1 MKKKF
6 FYMPFTLLVMAL
18 TAFWACQQL
27 DVTNVNEPD
36 EERSLASAGDV
47 EALIGGSIGTWFTI
61 HNQWGIEPLGVMAD
75 ALTCSW
81 GNYGMRDMSSEPR
94 IAYLNSTSYTYR
106 RSIEDPWYQCYRAI
120 SSANDGLRAI
130 AGGLAIGGGK
140 DTPRAKAFAKFVQG
154 LAHGYLACYYDRAFI
169 FDETVDINTTTL
181 ELKSYKEVGAAAI
194 KQLEEAIALMEANS
208 FTTPS
213 TWVNG
218 VSMTNVEL
226 AAVAHSYA
234 ARYLA
239 QIARTTAERGAVDWN
254 KVKAHA
260 EKGAKTA
267 FAPHG
272 DGSDGGA
279 PLSWWHS
286 QQGFHNDRGDS
297 WARLDYK
304 MIGPSDKSGEYE
316 KWLNTPVAQRNEFDM
331 VTDDKR
337 MTGMTL
343 KNSAGLDVDGG
354 TYIGKWG
361 ASPFPRARG
370 TYHFS
375 KYGYYRYEDY
385 EKNGAVGPSTLF
397 QPAEN
402 DFLIAEALLWTGGSL
417 DEVAN
422 LINKTRVTNGG
433 YPAATA
439 AAGKGDVTQK
449 RDPKAGATLW
459 QMLKYE
465 KHLECLMTGAGLEYF
480 DNRGWGDLV
489 TNTPIQAPIPAKELQ
504 VLLQEIYT
512 FGGGGVG
519 SAPKV
524 GHTRRPARPE

>member
-1 MKKKF
+1 MKKKLL
-6 FYMPFTLLVMAL
+6 YVTLTLLVMAL
-18 TAFWACQQL
+18 AVFWACQKL
-27 DVTNVNEPD
+27 DVTNVNQPD

-47 EALIGGSIGTWFTI
+47 EALIGGSIATWFTI
-61 HNQWGIEPLGVMAD
+61 HDQFGIEPLAVMAD
-75 ALTCSW
+75 ALSCSW

-94 IAYLNSTSYTYR
+94 IAWLNSTSYTYR
-106 RSIEDPWYQCYRAI
+106 AAMEQPWYRSYRAI

-130 AGGLAIGGGK
+130 AGGLQIGDQGK
-140 DTPRAKAFAKFVQG
+140 DTQRAKAFAKLVQG
-154 LAHGYLACYYDRAFI
+154 LSHGYLACYYDRAFI
-169 FDETVDINTTTL
+169 FDETVDLNTATL
-181 ELKSYKEVGAAAI
+181 ELKPYKEVGAAAI
-194 KQLEEAIALMEANS
+194 KQLEEAIALLEANS
-208 FTTPS
+208 FTTPT

-218 VSMTNVEL
+218 VAMTNVEL
-226 AAVAHSYA
+226 AQVAHSYI

-239 QIARTTAERGAVDWN
+239 QVARTPAERGTVDWN

-260 EKGAKTA
+260 EKGVTKA
-267 FAPHG
+267 FAPNG
-272 DGSDGGA
+272 DGEVV
-279 PLSWWHS
+279 WWHS
-286 QQGFHNDRGDS
+286 QQWFHNDRGDS

-304 MIGPSDKSGEYE
+304 MIGPSDKSTGYQT
-316 KWLNTPVAQRNEFDM
+316 WLNTPAASRNEFDM

-337 MTGMTL
+337 MTGMTI

-354 TYIGKWG
+354 TYIGRWG

-375 KYGYYRYEDY
+375 KYGYYRYEDFAA
-385 EKNGAVGPSTLF
+385 GGSVGPMPLF

-402 DFLIAEALLWTGGSL
+402 DFLVAEALLWTGGSL
-417 DEVAN
+417 QQVAD

-465 KHLECLMTGAGLEYF
+465 KHIECLMTGAGLEYF
-480 DNRGWGDLV
+480 DNRGWGELV

-524 GHTRRPARPE
+524 GHTRRPSRPE

>member
-1 MKKKF
+1 MKKNLL
-6 FYMPFTLLVMAL
+6 YVTFTFLVMAL
-18 TAFWACQQL
+18 TVFWACQKL

-36 EERSLASAGDV
+36 EERSLASAKDV
-47 EALIGGSIGTWFTI
+47 ESLIGGSIATWFLI
-61 HNQWGIEPLGVMAD
+61 HNYDANEHLGVMAD
-75 ALTCSW
+75 ALSCSW
-81 GNYGMRDMSSEPR
+81 GNQGMRDMSSEPR
-94 IAYLNSTSYTYR
+94 IAYNNATSYTYR
-106 RSIEDPWYQCYRAI
+106 VILEGPWYRCYSAI

-130 AGGLAIGGGK
+130 AGGLQIGDNGK
-140 DTPRAKAFAKFVQG
+140 DTPRAKAFAKFMQG
-154 LAHGYLACYYDRAFI
+154 LSHGVLACYYDRAFI
-169 FDETVDINTTTL
+169 FDETVDLNTSTL

-208 FTTPS
+208 FKTPN
-213 TWVNG
+213 TWING
-218 VSMTNVEL
+218 VELTNVEL
-226 AAVAHSYA
+226 AAVAHTYA

-239 QIARTTAERGAVDWN
+239 QVARTPADRATVDWN

-260 EKGAKTA
+260 EKGVKTA

-272 DGSDGGA
+272 DGEVV
-279 PLSWWHS
+279 WWHS

-304 MIGPSDKSGEYE
+304 MIGPSDKSTGYQT
-316 KWLNTPVAQRNEFDM
+316 WLNTPVASRNEFDM

-343 KNSAGLDVDGG
+343 KNFKGVDGDG
-354 TYIGKWG
+354 GIYVGNWG

-375 KYGYYRYEDY
+375 KYGYYRYEDFSI
-385 EKNGAVGPSTLF
+385 GGSLGPMPLI

-402 DFLIAEALLWTGGSL
+402 DFLVAEALLWTGGSL
-417 DEVAN
+417 GEVAN

-449 RDPKAGATLW
+449 RDPKDGATLW

-465 KHLECLMTGAGLEYF
+465 KHLECLMTGFGLEFF
-480 DNRGWGDLV
+480 DNRGWGELV

-524 GHTRRPARPE
+524 ARHGRPARPE